1 MKKIL
6 MILIVIIIVVGMYG
20 CLSPKSCVYDCS
32 QACASAVNYID
43 ALEGF
48 TCDNC
53 HRFVH
58 ESIHDVYLNP
68 PGVEMILCNDC
79 YELYLSGDL
88 IIEKNTEQQE
98 TAVET

>member
-1 MKKIL
+1 MPKRIL
-6 MILIVIIIVVGMYG
+6 AILLVIAIAVGMYG
-20 CLSPKSCVYDCS
+20 CFPLE
-32 QACASAVNYID
+32 ACISACNYID

-58 ESIHDVYLNP
+58 ESFYDVYVNP

-88 IIEKNTEQQE
+88 FAEMNTVQPE
-98 TAVET
+98 TAVVI